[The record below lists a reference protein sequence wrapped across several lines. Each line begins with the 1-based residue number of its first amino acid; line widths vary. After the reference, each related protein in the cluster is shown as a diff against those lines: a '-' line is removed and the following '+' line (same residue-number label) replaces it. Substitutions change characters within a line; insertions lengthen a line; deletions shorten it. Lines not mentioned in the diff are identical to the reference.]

1 MGVRLEIQH
10 VHVQANSL
18 FLRKKNTGL
27 KKRATKDMKT
37 IKLTLTSILIGMTVL
52 GTTSKVSGDTKPQV
66 KTDAGITFI
75 DGTATAVESS
85 SNRLLPLGE
94 QTIPS
99 LICAGMILL
108 VLVVLIIY
116 IRKKREVKHE
126 TK

>member
-1 MGVRLEIQH
+1 M
-10 VHVQANSL
+10 
-18 FLRKKNTGL
+18 KNTGL
-27 KKRATKDMKT
+27 KKRATKDMKI
-37 IKLTLTSILIGMTVL
+37 IKLALTSILIGLTVL
-52 GTTSKVSGDTKPQV
+52 GPISKVSGDTKPQV

-75 DGTATAVESS
+75 DGTATAVGPS

-116 IRKKREVKHE
+116 IRKKWR
-126 TK
+126 